1 MSNLKKI
8 NIVGCGYMGS
18 QISCL
23 FSILGYEVNIWNRHP
38 INIEQ
43 LKKKKKIICKT
54 SGLEDRDGIIKFEK
68 NLTALKDNITIECLA
83 EDIELKKKYISE
95 IKKNISKDLF
105 SNTSSIKLTD
115 ISKELNLL
123 HFFNPISLGIIEIK
137 LNKDISSEAKILI
150 NDLEK
155 INFEILSVNNNTG
168 YALNKLIFSEI
179 SNFFYLIE
187 EEKINKNQLSKVFL
201 KLKNFN
207 LLGIIDLIG
216 VDTTINIFNNLK
228 KVYDYYYIPKFLKIC
243 EDQKILGKKNKTTVK
258 KIFDMDIYP

>member
-95 IKKNISKDLF
+95 IKKKY
-105 SNTSSIKLTD
+105 K
-115 ISKELNLL
+115 
-123 HFFNPISLGIIEIK
+123 
-137 LNKDISSEAKILI
+137 
-150 NDLEK
+150 
-155 INFEILSVNNNTG
+155 
-168 YALNKLIFSEI
+168 
-179 SNFFYLIE
+179 
-187 EEKINKNQLSKVFL
+187 
-201 KLKNFN
+201 
-207 LLGIIDLIG
+207 
-216 VDTTINIFNNLK
+216 
-228 KVYDYYYIPKFLKIC
+228 
-243 EDQKILGKKNKTTVK
+243 
-258 KIFDMDIYP
+258 